1 MWNDGPAKQPWLNY
15 FNEYELQ
22 HCCFGGDGGN
32 DSGSSDIGAAGD
44 IAASTSGVAQGIST
58 GTNTAA
64 PEAASGDQSR
74 ESYSEAMG
82 AGIGTGMSYQ
92 DAKAVGDAIDAAE
105 KAGASNTQMQ
115 NIAEGGNRAAQ
126 AGYTGEKYGGPDTIS
141 DLQVVAA
148 ANKDIN
154 FFDETDKGPGTRGV
168 GSGSISGYGS
178 FADPFAESGVG
189 QTSFKSFSEDF
200 TSTLGG
206 ALETLADAG
215 KGMMGMTP
223 SGLALGM
230 LTGTG
235 PGGGITRDYIGDYK
249 APLAGLAGLSRSKK
263 EIDPEFEAIAA
274 KNAEYEKTRQ
284 DAEAA
289 KNMGNITDEEYMDII
304 DEINKSKSSI
314 TGPSGLEGF
323 GGPTSADYEAA
334 YQAAARADME
344 DYEGIRG
351 PGSHSFE
358 VGDPTYD
365 PDRVDLGP
373 MISGDKA
380 GISSI
385 TNANKNPNEID
396 EEGYYGILG
405 DVMARE
411 AAAKEAAA
419 KEAAAKH
426 AKAIEEQRVGDI
438 NFVAPD
444 PPALSAVARAKNTLD
459 RAVTGLNKR
468 EDRVRGRGLDIDWVD
483 PARLSA
489 AARAQ
494 NTLDRVATGL
504 NIREDRVRGGRNQTA
519 DRKANITA
527 GIQQTMPAL
536 KGKPTATKTVIDT
549 LPTDHLNTLAKMGAK
564 IRAKQAALGEA
575 ERAKYQKH
583 FKYHGGL
590 IKREGGG
597 TAEEDNEP
605 FEYSMSDYFKKQK
618 TAPFYST
625 TPNPYLVALQQQ
637 IYPDLNTEEIY
648 RRLGYRDPPDSDDTS
663 AASSYGIVV

>member
-249 APLAGLAGLSRSKK
+249 APLGGLAGLSRSKK

-385 TNANKNPNEID
+385 NEID

-411 AAAKEAAA
+411 AAAK
-419 KEAAAKH
+419 H
-426 AKAIEEQRVGDI
+426 AKAIEEQRVADI

-444 PPALSAVARAKNTLD
+444 PPALSAAARAK
-459 RAVTGLNKR
+459 
-468 EDRVRGRGLDIDWVD
+468 
-483 PARLSA
+483 
-489 AARAQ
+489 